1 MRSTNK
7 NAESLPNTSIL
18 FRVTHARLLALGFTI
33 RDTLA
38 ASAFST
44 LHALSAVWH
53 VKADWAVCGRA
64 CTQSFFFTSSEI
76 GRAAFGT
83 NGHEIAA
90 CKKNNK
96 WYTKKS
102 FMV

>member
-1 MRSTNK
+1 M
-7 NAESLPNTSIL
+7 
-18 FRVTHARLLALGFTI
+18 FRVTHARLVALGFTI
-33 RDTLA
+33 RNTLA

-44 LHALSAVWH
+44 LNALSAVWH

-76 GRAAFGT
+76 GRAAFGA

-90 CKKNNK
+90 
-96 WYTKKS
+96 
-102 FMV
+102 